1 MIYKCL
7 NKLAPDYFNSCISK
21 LSDRHT
27 RELWN
32 SATDLLIPRMRTSF
46 DQQSFV
52 FRGVRVFYKKTAILP
67 EPLSSK
73 LSQS

>member
-21 LSDRHT
+21 LS
-27 RELWN
+27 
-32 SATDLLIPRMRTSF
+32 DLLIPRMRTSF

-67 EPLSSK
+67 EPQSSK